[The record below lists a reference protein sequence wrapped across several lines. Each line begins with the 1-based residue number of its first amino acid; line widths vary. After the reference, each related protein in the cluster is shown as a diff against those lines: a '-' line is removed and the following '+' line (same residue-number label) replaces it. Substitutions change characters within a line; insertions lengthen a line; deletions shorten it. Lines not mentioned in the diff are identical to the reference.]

1 MRMHALP
8 MLSSLSL
15 PVLTALPAQAAQPV
29 TPEEALRQYR
39 QAEDGFDLP
48 LCRPRISSRSAR
60 QYRQTSTTPCC
71 PTRRRRKRWPSRR

>member
-8 MLSSLSL
+8 MLLSLSL
-15 PVLTALPAQAAQPV
+15 PVLTALPAQAAQSV

-48 LCRPRISSRSAR
+48 LCRPPHFIEISPPVQADEHDTVLS
-60 QYRQTSTTPCC
+60 Y
-71 PTRRRRKRWPSRR
+71 